1 MNHIGNVIKEVRSN
15 LGMSRNELSENICS
29 EKYLYLIER
38 GDRTPSTEIV
48 RLFSIKLGTDLFDYY
63 QFLDCIDP
71 IKVCE
76 SINQFETYQRDADF
90 VSLKKFS
97 DTISE
102 LPDFKRKPWVYE
114 IAANKITHM
123 LFVEHKCNETITYTE
138 EILSKIEPKYS
149 EKEFVV
155 KLYVILSTCYQ
166 IMNDVAKAKQI
177 ISIANQI
184 VTNKRNIRS
193 YNQHIISLKLNT
205 MTLCHLCGE
214 YDAAIEEGLWI
225 NRFQLESNTN
235 ALSNFVFYYL
245 AFSYYK
251 KGMIDE
257 AFEWFEKCLYELL
270 VHYSPIPAQYISNYP
285 LFYELF
291 NDKRTSPDLI
301 SKIKNKYGFIQ

>member
-1 MNHIGNVIKEVRSN
+1 MNHIGNVIKEVRCN
-15 LGMSRNELSENICS
+15 LVMSRNELSDNICS

-38 GDRTPSTEIV
+38 GDRTPSTEIL
-48 RLFSIKLGTDLFDYY
+48 RRFSIKLGTDLFDYY

-97 DTISE
+97 DRISV
-102 LPDFKRKPWVYE
+102 LPDFKNKPWIYE
-114 IAANKITHM
+114 IEANKIAHM
-123 LFVEHKCNETITYTE
+123 LFVEHKCNEAITYTE

-149 EKEFVV
+149 EKEFVL

-166 IMNDVAKAKQI
+166 IMNDVAKAKQT
-177 ISIANQI
+177 ISTANQI
-184 VTNKRNIRS
+184 VTNKRNIKS
-193 YNQHIISLKLNT
+193 YNQRVVSLKLNT

-235 ALSNFVFYYL
+235 ALSNFAFYYL

-251 KGMIDE
+251 KGMRNE
-257 AFEWFEKCLYELL
+257 AFEWFEKCLYDLL
-270 VHYSPIPAQYISNYP
+270 IHYSPIPVHYISNYG
-285 LFYELF
+285 LFYELL
-291 NDKRTSPDLI
+291 NDKRISQDLI
-301 SKIKNKYGFIQ
+301 SKIKNKYDFI